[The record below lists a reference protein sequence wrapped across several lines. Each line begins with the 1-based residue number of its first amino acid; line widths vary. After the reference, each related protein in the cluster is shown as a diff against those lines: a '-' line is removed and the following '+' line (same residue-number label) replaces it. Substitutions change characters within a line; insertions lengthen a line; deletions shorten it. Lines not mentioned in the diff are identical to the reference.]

1 MVTGPLQGIRVI
13 DLTIW
18 MSGAIGSMLLGDLGA
33 DVIKIEGPT
42 GDPVRRYVPIGPTGS
57 ADAPG
62 GVNYA
67 YALCNRNKRQI
78 RLDLRDPAGRDR
90 LYELVRDA
98 DVFITSMQAETL
110 LALGADEESIK
121 SVNPA
126 IVYARAGGLGAAGP
140 RANDRCQDML
150 GMAYAG
156 LLFTASPEQDEPFAP
171 PGATNDVLTGT
182 MTAFGVLAALM
193 QRQQSGHGETV
204 HTSLLHTALWT
215 QLIQFGTVANAPQ
228 LLLPA
233 RSRREPRSPG
243 VNQYKCSDGRWI
255 AVAAVTAD
263 AWARFVKALD
273 LDVTDPE
280 TGAELSYAGV
290 LAQASRVRER
300 LDEHFAE
307 QPSVPL
313 ARAPRSGGHL
323 VHAGEHAGRRHGRR
337 AGQRE
342 RVPEHTRRRP
352 EDGNDAVHTGRLPA
366 SDPRGPSPG
375 RGRRRRAGR
384 ALIIPGDV

>member
-18 MSGAIGSMLLGDLGA
+18 MSGAIASMLLGDLGA

-42 GDPVRRYVPIGPTGS
+42 GDPVRRYVPIGLTES
-57 ADAPG
+57 ADTPG

-90 LYELVRDA
+90 LYELVRGA
-98 DVFITSMQAETL
+98 DVFITSMQAKRCWRWAPT
-110 LALGADEESIK
+110 K
-121 SVNPA
+121 NPSSRSTPRWCTPGPA
-126 IVYARAGGLGAAGP
+126 GLGAAGP

-193 QRQQSGHGETV
+193 QRQQSGTGETV

-263 AWARFVKALD
+263 AWA
-273 LDVTDPE
+273 P
-280 TGAELSYAGV
+280 
-290 LAQASRVRER
+290 VREG
-300 LDEHFAE
+300 A
-307 QPSVPL
+307 
-313 ARAPRSGGHL
+313 
-323 VHAGEHAGRRHGRR
+323 
-337 AGQRE
+337 
-342 RVPEHTRRRP
+342 
-352 EDGNDAVHTGRLPA
+352 
-366 SDPRGPSPG
+366 
-375 RGRRRRAGR
+375 
-384 ALIIPGDV
+384 